1 MESQFMYLSD
11 LNFNLDVWKRELKFQ
26 ENEMEY
32 FDEQLETIVMRNLEK
47 DTLKTLERFQNKIII
62 ERKEIRKLRHR
73 IRLKKRELAQ
83 VNVVVEP
90 VTNYHSKQLHLKDD
104 MRTFHKLNYDFK
116 EGIMD
121 FFLKNL

>member
-1 MESQFMYLSD
+1 
-11 LNFNLDVWKRELKFQ
+11 
-26 ENEMEY
+26 MEY
-32 FDEQLETIVMRNLEK
+32 FDEQLETIVMRDKEK
-47 DTLKTLERFQNKIII
+47 ETMKALERFQNKIII
-62 ERKEIRKLRHR
+62 EREAIGKLRHR

-90 VTNYHSKQLHLKDD
+90 TSNHRTKQVLLKDD
-104 MRTFHKLNYDFK
+104 MKTFHKLNHEFK

>member
-32 FDEQLETIVMRNLEK
+32 FDEQLETIVMRDKEK
-47 DTLKTLERFQNKIII
+47 ETMKALERFQNKIII
-62 ERKEIRKLRHR
+62 EREAIGKLRHR

-90 VTNYHSKQLHLKDD
+90 TSNHRSKQVLLKDD
-104 MRTFHKLNYDFK
+104 MKTFHKLNHEFK

>member
-32 FDEQLETIVMRNLEK
+32 FDEQLETIVMRDKEK
-47 DTLKTLERFQNKIII
+47 ETMKALERFQNKIII
-62 ERKEIRKLRHR
+62 EREAIGKLRHR

-90 VTNYHSKQLHLKDD
+90 TSNHRTKQVLLKDD
-104 MRTFHKLNYDFK
+104 MKTFHKLNHEFK

>member
-32 FDEQLETIVMRNLEK
+32 FDEQLETIVMRDQEME
-47 DTLKTLERFQNKIII
+47 TMKTLEQFQNKIII
-62 ERKEIRKLRHR
+62 EREAIGKLRHR
-73 IRLKKRELAQ
+73 IRLKKRELSQ

-90 VTNYHSKQLHLKDD
+90 VMNYQTKQVLLKDD
-104 MRTFHKLNYDFK
+104 MKNFHKLNYEFK